1 VSYVPRASF
10 RRRKRDSAGVLVPER
25 RVLTELL
32 DDPDVDPVVRE
43 RSHLDIIRANQLFGG
58 ARAALL
64 ALGPAFDE
72 LVAEQGEGASA
83 TLLDVGTGLG
93 DIAFHAREAAR
104 RSGLRLHTLGLDG
117 VPTLVA
123 CARQQLA
130 AAVCGDALSLPFADA
145 SIDLVLC
152 SQLLHHFSEPSAAR
166 LIAELD
172 RVAARRVVISDL
184 RRSWLAATGF
194 WMASLALRF
203 HPITRHDGTLSVL
216 RGFTERELGDMV
228 LTATGVQPMIR
239 RRLGYRLTASWTP
252 NTSAG
257 CRPS

>member
-1 VSYVPRASF
+1 
-10 RRRKRDSAGVLVPER
+10 VLVPER
-25 RVLTELL
+25 RALTELL
-32 DDPDVDPVVRE
+32 DNPAVDPVVRE
-43 RSHLDIIRANQLFGG
+43 RSHLDIVRANKLLGG

-72 LVAEQGEGASA
+72 IAAEKGKGGCA

-93 DIAFHAREAAR
+93 DIAFHAREVAR
-104 RSGLRLHTLGLDG
+104 RRGVRLHTLGLDG
-117 VPTLVA
+117 VPTLLA
-123 CARQQLA
+123 GARSQLA
-130 AAVCGDALSLPFADA
+130 GAICGDALSLPFADA
-145 SIDLVLC
+145 SIDFVLC
-152 SQLLHHFSEPSAAR
+152 SQLLHHFSEPNAAR
-166 LIAELD
+166 LIGELD

-194 WMASLALRF
+194 WMASVALGF
-203 HPITRHDGTLSVL
+203 HPITRHDGTVSVL

-252 NTSAG
+252 NTSVA
-257 CRPS
+257 